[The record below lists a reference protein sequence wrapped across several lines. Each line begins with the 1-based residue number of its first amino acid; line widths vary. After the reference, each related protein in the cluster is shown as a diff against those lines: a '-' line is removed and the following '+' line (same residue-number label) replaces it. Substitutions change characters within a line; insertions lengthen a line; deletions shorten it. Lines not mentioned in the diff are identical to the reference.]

1 MCNQQDNQIRII
13 ENHGLL
19 DEVQIFAGVMAC
31 IFTLVGVIGNLLMIA
46 ALIRKKTLRK
56 QVTTKLI
63 ISLAVSDFLFCSINT
78 GSNAVQY
85 FTKNNPNCPDNN
97 CIWGDK
103 ICEVFAF
110 FYFANG
116 GASLGNLWL
125 ITINQYVMVCHYS
138 KHDRIYTKCNIG
150 LMLAFVWSSIF
161 GLNLLPLL
169 EIWGKIEPHAKKY
182 SCTIVRTDKDDPWSS
197 PLIFFLFFA
206 FGCPCIVII
215 YGYIAIIRKLK
226 RTRAALM
233 RTLNANTL
241 QREIQDHQR
250 QWRMIK
256 MMLLVFCCFI
266 FTFLPSAIINF
277 VDQDYVYPNVHVFMD
292 ILWWSASVINPVIYM
307 IRNLRYREAMIE
319 LLRKMFCLPQKHQRK
334 PTKIPTINSHQSA
347 SERTKGPKRRPHS
360 VGFSNNRPVSL
371 SMVPVWSGAEPMEK
385 ISMEKNSKFT
395 GLKRRS
401 TEPTIA
407 FTCTE
412 QNTELTVVRQDTTE
426 NLELEKSLK
435 NMENDTIKSDMESE
449 KKNMETIREESK
461 KETLNQEITQNTTN
475 EAVKEITSKKITEKS
490 TENSM
495 DKIKLKNDASLT
507 QKVSED
513 TDSKIT
519 VDNKKDE
526 MLLSQVSQEENLTSE
541 NRPVQNK
548 NSNSQDKKE
557 MLDHKISQ
565 DSLTTK
571 TTGKNTSENSK
582 EKNIEKCDK
591 QKSTQRVDKRFEQ
604 NTEEMLGNETNQNNT
619 TKTVEKSPE
628 KNLDSNT
635 K

>member
-1 MCNQQDNQIRII
+1 MCYHRDFEIRID

-19 DEVQIFAGVMAC
+19 DEVEIFAGVVAC
-31 IFTLVGVIGNLLMIA
+31 IFTLVGVIGNSLMIA

-63 ISLAVSDFLFCSINT
+63 ISLAVSDFLFCSINI
-78 GSNAVQY
+78 GSNAVRY
-85 FTKNNPNCPDNN
+85 FTKNNPNCPDGN
-97 CIWGDK
+97 CIWGKK
-103 ICEVFAF
+103 ICNVFAY

-116 GASLGNLWL
+116 GVSLGNLWL

-138 KHDRIYTKCNIG
+138 KHDKIYTKCNIG

-169 EIWGKIEPHAKKY
+169 EIWGKFEPHAKKY
-182 SCTIVRTDKDDPWSS
+182 SCTIVRTDEKDSWSS

-233 RTLNANTL
+233 KTLNANTL

-256 MMLLVFCCFI
+256 MMLLVFCCFV

-277 VDQDYVYPNVHVFMD
+277 VDQDYIYPNVHVFMD

-307 IRNLRYREAMIE
+307 IRNLRYREAVIE
-319 LLRKMFCLPQKHQRK
+319 LLRKMFCLPQKIQRK
-334 PTKIPTINSHQSA
+334 PTKLPTSNSHQSTT
-347 SERTKGPKRRPHS
+347 ERTKERKRRPHS

-371 SMVPVWSGAEPMEK
+371 SMVPVWSGAEPVEK
-385 ISMEKNSKFT
+385 IPMEKNNKFT

-412 QNTELTVVRQDTTE
+412 QSFLTAVTTE
-426 NLELEKSLK
+426 NLELENNMK
-435 NMENDTIKSDMESE
+435 NMENSTTKSE
-449 KKNMETIREESK
+449 KKNMETIREEIKEQSK
-461 KETLNQEITQNTTN
+461 KETPPEIPHNATN
-475 EAVKEITSKKITEKS
+475 EAVEEIQSK
-490 TENSM
+490 NGV
-495 DKIKLKNDASLT
+495 SLSHNI
-507 QKVSED
+507 SED
-513 TDSKIT
+513 SDSKINIDKT
-519 VDNKKDE
+519 KDE
-526 MLLSQVSQEENLTSE
+526 ILPPQISQEATAKTEENLSSE
-541 NRPVQNK
+541 KCPVENKEKIFCQN
-548 NSNSQDKKE
+548 SSSQDKKG
-557 MLDHKISQ
+557 MMDHKINQ
-565 DSLTTK
+565 DITTK
-571 TTGKNTSENSK
+571 KVGENTLENSK

-591 QKSTQRVDKRFEQ
+591 QKSTQMAEERYKQ
-604 NTEEMLGNETNQNNT
+604 NTEKMLSNETNQNNT
-619 TKTVEKSPE
+619 TKTVETSPE
-628 KNLDSNT
+628 KNLESKT
-635 K
+635 KKSDK